1 MNSQVYM
8 LIASAAIM
16 FSVIGGLSL
25 LAHYYTLNGIKSR
38 TVGDGQHGVARFA
51 SKKEIENTYHHIQFN
66 VKDWRRG
73 VNLPVDEKGNIIQGL
88 VIGCKGS
95 KGTVNGLIDSGDVHC
110 LMIGAA
116 GVGKTAYFLYP
127 NLEYAC
133 ASGMSFITTD
143 TKGDLAR
150 NYGTIAK
157 EKYGYNIAVIDL
169 RNPTRSDG
177 NNLLHLVNK
186 YMDLYRE
193 DNTNYSAKAKAEK
206 YAKIISK
213 TIISTD
219 GNNASMGQNAFFYDA
234 AEGLLTSVILLIAEF
249 LPPTIEDNQKI
260 EKRHIISVF
269 KMVQDLMAPSKIKGK
284 SQFQLLM
291 DKLPSTHKAKWF
303 AGAALNSAEQAMAS
317 VLSTVLSRLNAFLD
331 SEMEQIL
338 CFDTAIDAERFCYE
352 KSAVFLILP
361 EEDVTKYFM
370 VSLFLQQF
378 YREMLTVADEN
389 GGKLPNRVMIY
400 ADEIGTIPKIE
411 SFEMMLTAGRSRRIS
426 VIPIIQS
433 FAQLDKNYGKEGS
446 EIITDNCQLT
456 IFGGFAPNSETA
468 HVLSKA
474 LGTRTVMSGSISR
487 GKNDPSQSLQMIERP
502 LLTADELKS
511 LPKGDF
517 VVMKTGVHPMKTK
530 LKLFSDWGITFD
542 KTYETE
548 EKSQRKVYYA
558 DKEELEE
565 NIIRHTMALDMDEDD
580 AEEDNNVDRKRGGT
594 LHSPVV
600 EQVEET
606 GSKRKS
612 IIRT

>member
-1 MNSQVYM
+1 MNSPVYM
-8 LIASAAIM
+8 LIASAAVM

-73 VNLPVDEKGNIIQGL
+73 VNLPVDNKGNIIQGL

-157 EKYGYNIAVIDL
+157 ENYGYNIAVIDL

-186 YMDLYRE
+186 YMDLYRD

-219 GNNASMGQNAFFYDA
+219 GNNAAMGQNAFFYDA

-249 LPPTIEDNQKI
+249 LPPTIEDNQKV

-502 LLTADELKS
+502 LMTADELKS

-530 LKLFSDWGITFD
+530 LKLFLDWGITFD

-548 EKSQRKVYYA
+548 EKSHRKVYYA

-565 NIIRHTMALDMDEDD
+565 NIIRHTMALDLDEEDD
-580 AEEDNNVDRKRGGT
+580 VEDNDVDRKRGGT
-594 LHSPVV
+594 LHSPAI
-600 EQVEET
+600 EQNEEM
-606 GSKRKS
+606 GSNRKS

>member
-8 LIASAAIM
+8 LIAATAIM

-25 LAHYYTLNGIKSR
+25 LAHYYTLNGIKSK

-51 SKKEIENTYHHIQFN
+51 TKKEIERTYHHIPFN
-66 VKDWRRG
+66 VQEWRNG
-73 VNLPVDEKGNIIQGL
+73 INLPIDEKGNAIQGL
-88 VIGCKGS
+88 VVGCKGYN
-95 KGTVNGLIDSGDVHC
+95 GTVTGIVDIGDVHC

-116 GVGKTAYFLYP
+116 GVGKTAFFLYP

-157 EKYGYNIAVIDL
+157 ENYGYRVAVIDL

-219 GNNASMGQNAFFYDA
+219 GNNAAMGQNAFFYDA

-249 LPPTIEDNQKI
+249 LPPTIEDNQKV

-502 LLTADELKS
+502 LMTADELKS

-530 LKLFSDWGITFD
+530 LKLFLDWGITFD

-548 EKSQRKVYYA
+548 EKSHRKVYYA

-565 NIIRHTMALDMDEDD
+565 NIIRHTMALDMDEED
-580 AEEDNNVDRKRGGT
+580 AEEDNDVDRKRGGT
-594 LHSPVV
+594 LHSPAV
-600 EQVEET
+600 EQTEEM